1 MKETTL
7 TKKYV
12 FNGKV
17 VNMRTDTAVTDDG
30 MEVYREVVEHPGGVG
45 IALEDEE
52 GRFFMVKQYR
62 YAQETEMTE
71 FPAGK
76 KEAGEDPFMTAQREI
91 VEETGYEGTDWV
103 YLGKTIPTPA
113 YDTETIDLYYA
124 KTGKFVGQHFDEDER
139 IDTCRMTLQEIIDAC
154 YKGEIQDAKTMSMA
168 FLIREMKERKHE

>member
-1 MKETTL
+1 
-7 TKKYV
+7 
-12 FNGKV
+12 
-17 VNMRTDTAVTDDG
+17 
-30 MEVYREVVEHPGGVG
+30 
-45 IALEDEE
+45 
-52 GRFFMVKQYR
+52 MVKQYR
-62 YAQETEMTE
+62 YAQEKEMTE

-124 KTGKFVGQHFDEDER
+124 KTGKFVGQHFDADER